1 MTMTFSALV
10 LTAVLVAA
18 TPAAAQGTA
27 DLIVKLR
34 GPASLATADAR
45 DAAAARLSQET
56 GLPLRAIGL
65 TSGGELMLG
74 IDHAVLAERLTAAAR
89 TLPGVVSAE
98 TSRGPTVVLETEAG
112 SGPPALA
119 AIGDRLAQATG
130 TPVNA
135 RFKGNAVVVEASQ
148 EQLVGQATRRLQGL
162 PEVAYAQPNFAVG
175 INPPPDPMIRKPL

>member
-1 MTMTFSALV
+1 MSLSGLLLMT
-10 LTAVLVAA
+10 VLVAA
-18 TPAAAQGTA
+18 TSAAAQGAA

-34 GPASLATADAR
+34 DPASLGTADAR

-74 IDHAVLAERLTAAAR
+74 IDHAALAERLIAAAR
-89 TLPGVVSAE
+89 ALPGVVSAE
-98 TSRGPTVVLETEAG
+98 TSPGRAVVLETEAG
-112 SGPPALA
+112 AGRPALA
-119 AIGDRLAQATG
+119 AIGEQLARATG
-130 TPVNA
+130 APVSA
-135 RFKGNAVVVEASQ
+135 RVKGDAVVVETSPD
-148 EQLVGQATRRLQGL
+148 ELVGQAMRRLQGL